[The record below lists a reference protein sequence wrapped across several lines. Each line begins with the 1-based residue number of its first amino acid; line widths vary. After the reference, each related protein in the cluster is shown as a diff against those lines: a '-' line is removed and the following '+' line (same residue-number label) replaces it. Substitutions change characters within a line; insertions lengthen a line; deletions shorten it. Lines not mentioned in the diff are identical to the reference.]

1 MVAIKCVFND
11 LLTIKFNEQKK
22 IIVNNKKIF
31 FHIRHIKFREIFR
44 DLSSNLLKIQE
55 IQRITFKILSLLKIY
70 Q

>member
-31 FHIRHIKFREIFR
+31 STFVTSSLEKYFEIYR
-44 DLSSNLLKIQE
+44 
-55 IQRITFKILSLLKIY
+55 RIC
-70 Q
+70 